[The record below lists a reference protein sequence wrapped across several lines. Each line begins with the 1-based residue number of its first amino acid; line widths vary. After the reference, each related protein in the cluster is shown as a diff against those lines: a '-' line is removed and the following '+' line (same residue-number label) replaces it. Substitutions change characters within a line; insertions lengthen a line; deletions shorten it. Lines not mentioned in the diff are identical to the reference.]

1 LECWSDAR
9 CRMMR
14 LQPCRDR
21 VASDAN
27 DTNVKNGVNV
37 GEHHYIE
44 ERCRIIEGDLEDCK
58 LKKLWEFRVVV
69 EL

>member
-1 LECWSDAR
+1 
-9 CRMMR
+9 MR

-27 DTNVKNGVNV
+27 DANVKNGANV

-44 ERCRIIEGDLEDCK
+44 ERRKIMEGDVEDCG
-58 LKKLWEFRVVV
+58 LEKLWEFGAVV
-69 EL
+69 ELQGLGACLVS